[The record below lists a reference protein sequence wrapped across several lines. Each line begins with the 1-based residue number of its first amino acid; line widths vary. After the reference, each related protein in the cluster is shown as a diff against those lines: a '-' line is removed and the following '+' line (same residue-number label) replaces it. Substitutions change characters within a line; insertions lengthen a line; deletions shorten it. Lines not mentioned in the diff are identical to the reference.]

1 MDPLSDHITRT
12 SSLASSI
19 ATDDAES
26 PAHNPASPKEST
38 GRLTHDVLPD
48 GSFEEPATDAVRE
61 PSQPMPSEY
70 DTKDDSDALLSS
82 PPPVHVEPAI
92 PDPFIVDDGDDDSE
106 DEVGS
111 SDERMAASTTESSAA
126 ADDEIALAQSTIFE
140 PDPATPTQPTYP
152 ASIAPATSP
161 YPQPALFSPQP
172 NLLNV
177 HKEMPAVPSAA
188 SSEEED
194 EEPPELYLP
203 GLVLPTMFLPIPNV
217 RFHTLSFVP
226 GRAFTIMF
234 PDGVRPT
241 LSRRC

>member
-1 MDPLSDHITRT
+1 MDPLSDQVART
-12 SSLASSI
+12 SSLAPSV

-26 PAHNPASPKEST
+26 PAYSPTGLDEPT
-38 GRLTHDVLPD
+38 GRPTQDVLP
-48 GSFEEPATDAVRE
+48 EESAPDAVRK
-61 PSQPMPSEY
+61 PSLPMPSEY
-70 DTKDDSDALLSS
+70 DAKDDSDALLSS

-106 DEVGS
+106 DEAGS